1 MRISDWSSD
10 VCSSDLSKE
19 RAAIASARP
28 RDSKGFSAVSEPV
41 NLSDD
46 EFTEARPS
54 ASRGSGNGANSLAG
68 TYSDSI
74 REFLNLLTGR
84 GERGADAD
92 DDDGWLDMSD
102 ETDGSSDADVE
113 PDTTEASERKPVE
126 PRTVDAKEFEEFIWE
141 YAEEIERSE
150 EQHV

>member
-1 MRISDWSSD
+1 MIR
-10 VCSSDLSKE
+10 
-19 RAAIASARP
+19 RP
-28 RDSKGFSAVSEPV
+28 PRSTRTDTLCPYTTLFRSVSAVSDPV
-41 NLSDD
+41 NLSYE

-92 DDDGWLDMSD
+92 DDDGWLDMS
-102 ETDGSSDADVE
+102 
-113 PDTTEASERKPVE
+113 
-126 PRTVDAKEFEEFIWE
+126 
-141 YAEEIERSE
+141 AEKIGRA
-150 EQHV
+150 HV

>member
-1 MRISDWSSD
+1 MHEAFETLVRADFSQ
-10 VCSSDLSKE
+10 SKE

-28 RDSKGFSAVSEPV
+28 RDSKGVSAVSDPV
-41 NLSDD
+41 NLSYE

-92 DDDGWLDMSD
+92 DDEDRKSTRLN
-102 ETDGSSDADVE
+102 SS
-113 PDTTEASERKPVE
+113 
-126 PRTVDAKEFEEFIWE
+126 
-141 YAEEIERSE
+141 
-150 EQHV
+150 H

>member
-28 RDSKGFSAVSEPV
+28 RDSKGVSAVSDPV
-41 NLSDD
+41 NLSYE

-102 ETDGSSDADVE
+102 ETAGSSDAEVDPAPPQAPERKQVE
-113 PDTTEASERKPVE
+113 PPQVDDT
-126 PRTVDAKEFEEFIWE
+126 EFEEFLW
-141 YAEEIERSE
+141 AN
-150 EQHV
+150 Q

>member
-1 MRISDWSSD
+1 MQHFVSCMFFFFKQKTAYEMRISDWSSD
-10 VCSSDLSKE
+10 VCSSYL
-19 RAAIASARP
+19 
-28 RDSKGFSAVSEPV
+28 GVSAVSDPV
-41 NLSDD
+41 NLSYE

-92 DDDGWLDMSD
+92 DDDGWLAMSD

-113 PDTTEASERKPVE
+113 PDNTDATDNIGRASGRERVMQY
-126 PRTVDAKEFEEFIWE
+126 D
-141 YAEEIERSE
+141 
-150 EQHV
+150 